1 MLKILIIIT
10 TKHTLNHL
18 FRSDCQNFKILLKCI
33 LYEIKCWF
41 GKVLKFTFTNLKN
54 DKKLFFD

>member
-10 TKHTLNHL
+10 IKYTLNHL

-33 LYEIKCWF
+33 LYEIKC
-41 GKVLKFTFTNLKN
+41 
-54 DKKLFFD
+54 